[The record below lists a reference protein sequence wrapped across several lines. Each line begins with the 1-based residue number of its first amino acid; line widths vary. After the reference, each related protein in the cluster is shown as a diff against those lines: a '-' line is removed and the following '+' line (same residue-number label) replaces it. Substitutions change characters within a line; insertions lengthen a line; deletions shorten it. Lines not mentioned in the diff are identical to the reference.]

1 MFVNICKS
9 YIQPK
14 TLIFYKVEA
23 CICSMALLTTVF
35 GPHSFSL
42 SMPTVN
48 CIVQPFLSPSEDFC
62 LAACLIQLC
71 IGDVVPSC
79 MVKMPNSSH
88 IHIQRHCKELSA
100 RPIMPVSLCDPP
112 HFIVSCVATQLFKQ
126 KLLSHHSMKNIPC
139 IQCCILEAAIKISD
153 AQAPKFCKYL
163 L

>member
-1 MFVNICKS
+1 MHLQHGTVDHSFWT
-9 YIQPK
+9 
-14 TLIFYKVEA
+14 TLIFFVNA
-23 CICSMALLTTVF
+23 
-35 GPHSFSL
+35 
-42 SMPTVN
+42 N

-88 IHIQRHCKELSA
+88 IHLQRHCKELSA

-112 HFIVSCVATQLFKQ
+112 HFIVSCVTTQLFKQ

-139 IQCCILEAAIKISD
+139 TQCCILEAAIKISD